1 MIREFGICTTF
12 LPLSK
17 NFVLHFKGEPAASGS
32 LFVMLRQYCL
42 QAFGIES
49 LDRVISLPREPKAPP
64 ANVYVENH

>member
-32 LFVMLRQYCL
+32 MFVMLR
-42 QAFGIES
+42 AFGIES
-49 LDRVISLPREPKAPP
+49 LDRVSSLPREPKAPP